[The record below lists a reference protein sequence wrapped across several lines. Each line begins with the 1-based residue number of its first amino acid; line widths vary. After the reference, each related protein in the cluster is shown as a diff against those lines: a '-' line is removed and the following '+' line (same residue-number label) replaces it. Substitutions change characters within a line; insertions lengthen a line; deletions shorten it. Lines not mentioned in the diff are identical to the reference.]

1 VGQDT
6 SWHSEEASDPVLEQ
20 TSARCKCL
28 FSSISL
34 SLDTGR
40 IFTSLVLRESELS
53 LKKKSKFIFQYQRP
67 LISFTSFQ
75 VEKSWGWQGSPK
87 SGARIP

>member
-20 TSARCKCL
+20 TSASCKCL

-40 IFTSLVLRESELS
+40 IFTSLFLRESELS
-53 LKKKSKFIFQYQRP
+53 LKKIHIHFP
-67 LISFTSFQ
+67 IS
-75 VEKSWGWQGSPK
+75 SPFNFFHII
-87 SGARIP
+87 SGGEVLGVAR